1 MKQISYFLA
10 LSLLLLTS
18 CRECPKK
25 RPESFT
31 KRAEISIGLDKYVI
45 LISPGDAKAHK
56 EALKKATRLAKLKGF
71 RYFKVLTTKDISVS
85 NAGVVME
92 RDIAQ
97 QNVRLGYLSKDNVED
112 AYQIT
117 VRMYHKKPLFGSV
130 VDVYRYAR
138 YLEMN
143 NQ

>member
-1 MKQISYFLA
+1 MKQISYFFV
-10 LSLLLLTS
+10 LSLLLLNS

-45 LISPGDAKAHK
+45 LISPGDTKAHR
-56 EALKKATRLAKLKGF
+56 EALKKATLLAKSKGF
-71 RYFKVLTTKDISVS
+71 RYFKILNTKDISVS

-92 RDIAQ
+92 RDIAH
-97 QNVRLGYLSKDNVED
+97 QNVKLGYLSKSNVED
-112 AYQIT
+112 AYQMT
-117 VRMYHKKPLFGSV
+117 VRMYNKKPFFGDV

-138 YLEMN
+138 YLEL